1 MLPSPGRAP
10 HEPGLLRPG
19 PAPRRAAVVGLPAP
33 NPVPGGASGRGGKG
47 AASSTRRSFV
57 SPRLCLRFTASQ
69 HQTSCCTHF
78 PRLAS
83 VGPRA
88 ASEAIRRPGGHRET
102 PTAAGRRCVR
112 ASRFSFTN
120 TTALPRGRRWL
131 GSRARNSRDVPRAC
145 AKELPAADHGV
156 SSPGGSVGEVPGI
169 IHAAWLAAG
178 LGVSHVLGFQTR
190 RGETRVSRAS
200 CGIKARRSR
209 VSTATFSHLK
219 QKPGDGF
226 VVGGSRAWAIDSRSC
241 QLRRPDEAQLRTIT
255 AAAAAD
261 ADRAAKLG
269 RDLVPLQDRFRFCA
283 SLT

>member
-1 MLPSPGRAP
+1 M
-10 HEPGLLRPG
+10 
-19 PAPRRAAVVGLPAP
+19 
-33 NPVPGGASGRGGKG
+33 K
-47 AASSTRRSFV
+47 
-57 SPRLCLRFTASQ
+57 
-69 HQTSCCTHF
+69 
-78 PRLAS
+78 
-83 VGPRA
+83 
-88 ASEAIRRPGGHRET
+88 RRPPRDVDACE
-102 PTAAGRRCVR
+102 R
-112 ASRFSFTN
+112 ADFSFTN

-156 SSPGGSVGEVPGI
+156 SNPGGSVGEVPGI

-190 RGETRVSRAS
+190 RGETRVSRAP

-241 QLRRPDEAQLRTIT
+241 QLRRPDEAQLRAIT
-255 AAAAAD
+255 AAAAAAD
-261 ADRAAKLG
+261 ADGAAKLG
-269 RDLVPLQDRFRFCA
+269 RDLVTLQGRFPFCT